1 MADAFGDA
9 EPEDAWAPDDPL
21 PELVRN
27 LIRRRARD
35 RTAQVGEPLQRIRR
49 DMFDED
55 LAWILERVV
64 AELDG
69 A

>member
-1 MADAFGDA
+1 MTEFGDT

-27 LIRRRARD
+27 LIRRRTRD
-35 RTAQVGEPLQRIRR
+35 RFTPPAGLLQRIRR

-55 LAWILERVV
+55 LQHVLTRIL
-64 AELDG
+64 AEIQ
-69 A
+69 AY